1 MSWNPND
8 PLAKYGPAML
18 AVLISVF
25 ISVLIAAMIGGAL
38 PLDYQGRAWSYVG
51 LLAYI
56 VAGAVVVFR
65 MTYQGERQS
74 LTPARIVKWVLSIWM
89 WPALLLARR

>member
-8 PLAKYGPAML
+8 PLTKYGPAMV
-18 AVLISVF
+18 AVLIAVVISVF
-25 ISVLIAAMIGGAL
+25 IAAMIGGAL
-38 PLDYQGRAWSYVG
+38 PFDYQGRAWTYVG

-65 MTYQGERQS
+65 MTYQGERQPLS
-74 LTPARIVKWVLSIWM
+74 PARIVKWVVSLWL
-89 WPALLLARR
+89 WPVLLLARR